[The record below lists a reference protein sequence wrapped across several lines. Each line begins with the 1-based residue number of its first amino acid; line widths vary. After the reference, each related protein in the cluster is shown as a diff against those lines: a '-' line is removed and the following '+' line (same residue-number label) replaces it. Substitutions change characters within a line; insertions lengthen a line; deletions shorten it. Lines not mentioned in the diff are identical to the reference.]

1 MGVQHPSFRCI
12 RTSPTA
18 PTRLFRRLPLG
29 GAVLEDTARG
39 RCAGGH
45 RQGALCWRAAEVG
58 EEAGWDVVPGSV
70 GLNEVEM
77 LLSQLTARLL
87 KASRVAGHF
96 LPRSVS
102 SFLCCHSTSVNY
114 CTQPPN
120 KNGAQPQQW
129 HTLEP
134 ELEEMLVPRKLS
146 ISPLE
151 SWLTVRYS
159 LPKAEVSNAQ
169 EEEVGSGLLQRYDC
183 PPCDVGADVEEGE
196 GTPSNTV
203 QCKNVLKIRRRKMNR
218 HKYKKLLKRRKFV
231 RRRIKEGRKKKR
243 QAKFEKDLERIWKRA
258 GLKGPPAGWQT
269 PKIFLKSSKR

>member
-1 MGVQHPSFRCI
+1 MLIAQL
-12 RTSPTA
+12 TS
-18 PTRLFRRLPLG
+18 RLLR
-29 GAVLEDTARG
+29 AS
-39 RCAGGH
+39 
-45 RQGALCWRAAEVG
+45 RAA
-58 EEAGWDVVPGSV
+58 
-70 GLNEVEM
+70 
-77 LLSQLTARLL
+77 
-87 KASRVAGHF
+87 GHL

-102 SFLCCHSTSVNY
+102 SFLCSHSTSVNY
-114 CTQPPN
+114 CTQPSN

-129 HTLEP
+129 QTLEP

-159 LPKAEVSNAQ
+159 LPKAEGSNAQ
-169 EEEVGSGLLQRYDC
+169 EEVGQEPVQRYDC
-183 PPCDVGADVEEGE
+183 PPSDEGADVGEGE
-196 GTPSNTV
+196 GAPSNAL

-243 QAKFEKDLERIWKRA
+243 QIKFEKDLERIWKRA
-258 GLKGPPAGWQT
+258 GLKSPPAGWQT